1 MVVINSMFVYH
12 FVDNNLRV
20 AIIFRKEGTAEN
32 GGIGNSGYRHFV
44 TLLLVHEMKPF
55 FASIKHNMDF

>member
-1 MVVINSMFVYH
+1 MFVYN

-32 GGIGNSGYRHFV
+32 GDIGF
-44 TLLLVHEMKPF
+44 E
-55 FASIKHNMDF
+55 IMDIDTSAHCY

>member
-1 MVVINSMFVYH
+1 MVINSMFVYH

-32 GGIGNSGYRHFV
+32 GGIGFEIVDIDTSSHCY
-44 TLLLVHEMKPF
+44 
-55 FASIKHNMDF
+55 